1 MAASPQF
8 AALPQTILKQISTL
22 TVGLKTS
29 PTTGT
34 TLLITGTSAVGYSG
48 TKITTIAV
56 KAQATNLASTL
67 LIFITDNGGTA
78 ASGLLFDEIAIP
90 ATTSSTT
97 AASARTFSLYTDLQL
112 MPGQAVYVS
121 CTIATNTVPINV
133 FVSAG
138 DF

>member
-8 AALPQTILKQISTL
+8 AALPQTILKQISTA

-34 TLLITGTSAVGYSG
+34 TLLITGKSAVGYSG

-67 LIFITDNGGTA
+67 LIFITDDGGTA
-78 ASGLLFDEIAIP
+78 ASGLLFDEITIP

-97 AASARTFSLYTDLQL
+97 AVSARAFSLYTDLQL
-112 MPGQAVYVS
+112 MPNQAVYVS